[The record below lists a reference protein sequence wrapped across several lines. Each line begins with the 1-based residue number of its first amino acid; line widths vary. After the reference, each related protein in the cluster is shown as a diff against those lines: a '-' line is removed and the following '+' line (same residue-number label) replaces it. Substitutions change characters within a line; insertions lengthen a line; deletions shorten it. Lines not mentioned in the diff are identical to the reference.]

1 MRTHLFAA
9 SLLAAA
15 LLSAI
20 APAQTPTPA
29 NRTAPPAAAGPNAG
43 LVRADANAPGNA
55 GRLALSNYLNAI
67 AAKDTADRRT
77 VVAAINTK
85 AAALARQ
92 AKVRKQI
99 LALIGTFPPKTPLN
113 AQVLGTTQADGFRI
127 EKILFDSQPG
137 FHVTALLYIPNGKEG
152 TKLPAILMAPG
163 HAATGKAG
171 DYALA
176 ATFARNGFA
185 VLSYDPIGQGER
197 LQYPDPAHPGQSVA
211 SRPTGEH
218 GEAGLQPVLIG
229 EAVAKYFVWDAIRAI
244 DYLLTRPEIDPARIG
259 AEGCSGGG
267 TITAL
272 TTALDPRIAAAG
284 VACYTTSF
292 DALLSSIGPQDG
304 EQSIPGFIAGG
315 PGKDST
321 PLDFPDWIELAAP
334 RPYAVL
340 ATYSDM
346 FPFAG
351 ARTTVIEAR
360 RFYSLFDPTAAGTTK
375 ENAGAEKSS
384 SGEKSSS
391 SKELSS
397 FAAGGGPAS
406 VSSVPPTPT
415 EPALNPDTTNTIPLT
430 APLQFITG
438 PGGHGALGPITDKI
452 VSFFMRNLQPGVDAT
467 HPIVPPPA
475 RPRTAGAPAGPQAAP
490 SNGLPPGALQV
501 TPTGQVATS
510 YPNSETVFSLNLKHA
525 TQIIPAKRP
534 TLTPAKLATA
544 IRDTTYAS
552 AHPGD
557 SKPLVLNA
565 AANTPTG
572 THAEH
577 VILGSEP
584 GIDLNGNLSITPL
597 PGRHPAIL
605 MLVPEAIDSKSPL
618 AKEYKAQFDALA
630 ASGNVVL
637 AITPRPSPPGTEE
650 TKSPIL
656 GDFYLT
662 SLRALLVDKTLVG
675 MRVDDTIRAID
686 YLSKLPSVDPANIT
700 ATASGHMGLVLL
712 HTAVLDPRL
721 KHITIDHTLASYDSL
736 LKAPITLNAPED
748 ILPGVLLRYD
758 IPDLTKA
765 LGPRLTFNNPLQGTE
780 DLAYA
785 SWTKQP
791 AGR

>member
-9 SLLAAA
+9 SLLTTAT
-15 LLSAI
+15 LLT
-20 APAQTPTPA
+20 APAQTPAQTP
-29 NRTAPPAAAGPNAG
+29 APPATHPAPAAAG

-67 AAKDTADRRT
+67 AAKDNADRRT

-92 AKVRKQI
+92 AKVRKLI
-99 LALIGTFPPKTPLN
+99 LSLIGSFPAKTPLN
-113 AQVLGTTQADGFRI
+113 AQVTGTTQADGFRI

-137 FHVTALLYIPNGKEG
+137 FHVTALLYIPDGKAG

-163 HAATGKAG
+163 HAPTGKAG

-197 LQYPDPAHPGQSVA
+197 LQYPDPAHPGQSLA

-229 EAVAKYFVWDAIRAI
+229 EAVAKYFVWDAMRAI
-244 DYLLTRPEIDPARIG
+244 DYLLTRPEIDPTRIG

-272 TTALDPRIAAAG
+272 TTALDPRIAVAG
-284 VACYTTSF
+284 VACFTTSF
-292 DALLSSIGPQDG
+292 DALLPTVGPQDG

-315 PGKDST
+315 PPGKDST

-334 RPYAVL
+334 RPYGVL

-360 RFYSLFDPTAAGTTK
+360 RFYALFDPTNAGTPPDSG
-375 ENAGAEKSS
+375 AGT
-384 SGEKSSS
+384 
-391 SKELSS
+391 
-397 FAAGGGPAS
+397 
-406 VSSVPPTPT
+406 VPPTPT
-415 EPALNPDTTNTIPLT
+415 GPALNPDTTNTIPLT

-438 PGGHGALGPITDKI
+438 PGGHGALGPITGNI
-452 VSFFMRNLQPGVDAT
+452 VSFFMRNLQPGADTT
-467 HPIVPPPA
+467 HPIVPPPRA
-475 RPRTAGAPAGPQAAP
+475 PGAPAAP
-490 SNGLPPGALQV
+490 SNGLPKDAMQV

-534 TLTPAKLATA
+534 ALTPAKLATA

-552 AHPGD
+552 THPGD

-565 AANTPTG
+565 IGNTPTG
-572 THAEH
+572 IHAEH
-577 VILGSEP
+577 IILGSEP
-584 GIDLNGNLSITPL
+584 GIDLNGNLAISKL

-605 MLVPEAIDSKSPL
+605 LLVPEAIDSNKAI
-618 AKEYKAQFDALA
+618 AKEYKAKFDELA
-630 ASGNVVL
+630 STGNVVL
-637 AITPRPSPPGTEE
+637 SITPRPSPPGTEE

-662 SLRALLVDKTLVG
+662 SLRALLVNKTLIG

-686 YLSKLPSVDPANIT
+686 YLITLPNVDPTNIT
-700 ATASGHMGLVLL
+700 AVASGHMGLVLL

-765 LGPRLTFNNPLQGTE
+765 LGPRLTFNDPLQGTE

-785 SWTKQP
+785 SSKK
-791 AGR
+791 

>member
-9 SLLAAA
+9 SLLTTAT
-15 LLSAI
+15 LL
-20 APAQTPTPA
+20 
-29 NRTAPPAAAGPNAG
+29 TAPPQTPPPTPPPPTNRPAPAAAAG
-43 LVRADANAPGNA
+43 LVRADPKAPGNA
-55 GRLALSNYLNAI
+55 GRLALSDYLNAI
-67 AAKDTADRRT
+67 AAKDNADRRI
-77 VVAAINTK
+77 VVAAINTR
-85 AAALARQ
+85 AAALTRQ
-92 AKVRKQI
+92 AKVRK
-99 LALIGTFPPKTPLN
+99 LVLSLIGTFPAKTPLN
-113 AQVLGTTQADGFRI
+113 AQVTGTTQADGFRI

-137 FHVTALLYIPNGKEG
+137 FHVTALLYIPDGKAD

-197 LQYPDPAHPGQSVA
+197 LQYPDPAHPGQSLA

-229 EAVAKYFVWDAIRAI
+229 EAVAKYFVWDAMRAI
-244 DYLLTRPEIDPARIG
+244 DYLLTRPEIDPTRIG

-272 TTALDPRIAAAG
+272 TTALDPRIAVAG

-292 DALLSSIGPQDG
+292 DALLPTVGPQDG

-315 PGKDST
+315 PPGKDAT

-334 RPYAVL
+334 RPYGVL

-360 RFYSLFDPTAAGTTK
+360 RFYALFDPTNAGTPG
-375 ENAGAEKSS
+375 ENGKEKSS
-384 SGEKSSS
+384 G
-391 SKELSS
+391 KELSS
-397 FAAGGGPAS
+397 FAAGGEPALSLSKGPAS
-406 VSSVPPTPT
+406 VVPTQ
-415 EPALNPDTTNTIPLT
+415 PALNSDTTNTIPPT

-452 VSFFMRNLQPGVDAT
+452 VSFFMVNLMPGVDAT
-467 HPIVPPPA
+467 HPIVPPPRA
-475 RPRTAGAPAGPQAAP
+475 TGAPAAP
-490 SNGLPPGALQV
+490 PNGLPKDALQV

-525 TQIIPAKRP
+525 TQIIPTKRP
-534 TLTPAKLATA
+534 ALNPAKLAAA

-565 AANTPTG
+565 IGNTPTG

-577 VILGSEP
+577 IILGSEP
-584 GIDLNGNLSITPL
+584 GIDLNGNLAISKL

-605 MLVPEAIDSKSPL
+605 LLVPEALDSDKASNKAL
-618 AKEYKAQFDALA
+618 AKEYKAKFDELA
-630 ASGNVVL
+630 STGNVVL

-662 SLRALLVDKTLVG
+662 SLRALLVNKTLVG

-686 YLSKLPSVDPANIT
+686 YLTTLPNVDPANIT
-700 ATASGHMGLVLL
+700 AIASGHMGLVLL

-758 IPDLTKA
+758 LPDLTKS
-765 LGPRLTFNNPLQGTE
+765 LGPRLTFNDPLQGTQ
-780 DLAYA
+780 DLAYT
-785 SWTKQP
+785 SWTIQP
-791 AGR
+791 TTR

>member
-1 MRTHLFAA
+1 MRTHLLAA
-9 SLLAAA
+9 SLLTTATFLTA
-15 LLSAI
+15 S
-20 APAQTPTPA
+20 AQTPPA
-29 NRTAPPAAAGPNAG
+29 NRPASPAAAG

-67 AAKDTADRRT
+67 AAKDNADRRS

-85 AAALARQ
+85 AAAQARQ
-92 AKVRKQI
+92 AKVRK
-99 LALIGTFPPKTPLN
+99 LVLSLIGTFPAKTPLN
-113 AQVLGTTQADGFRI
+113 AQVTGTTQAEGFRI

-137 FHVTALLYIPNGKEG
+137 FHVTALLYIPDGKEG

-163 HAATGKAG
+163 HGATGKAG
-171 DYALA
+171 DYTLA

-229 EAVAKYFVWDAIRAI
+229 EAVAKYFVWDAMRAI
-244 DYLLTRPEIDPARIG
+244 DYLLTRPEIDPTRIG

-272 TTALDPRIAAAG
+272 TTALDPRIAVAG

-292 DALLSSIGPQDG
+292 DALLPTVGPQDG

-315 PGKDST
+315 PPGKDAT

-334 RPYAVL
+334 RPYGVL

-360 RFYSLFDPTAAGTTK
+360 RFYALFDPTTAGTP
-375 ENAGAEKSS
+375 G
-384 SGEKSSS
+384 
-391 SKELSS
+391 KELSS
-397 FAAGGGPAS
+397 FAGGGGPAS
-406 VSSVPPTPT
+406 VVPTG
-415 EPALNPDTTNTIPLT
+415 PALNPDTTNTIPPT

-452 VSFFMRNLQPGVDAT
+452 VSFFILNLQPGADAT
-467 HPIVPPPA
+467 HPIVPPPRA
-475 RPRTAGAPAGPQAAP
+475 AGAPAAP
-490 SNGLPPGALQV
+490 TGLPKDALQV

-534 TLTPAKLATA
+534 ALTPAKLAAA

-565 AANTPTG
+565 IGNTPTG

-577 VILGSEP
+577 IILGSEP
-584 GIDLNGNLSITPL
+584 GIDLSGNLAISKL

-605 MLVPEAIDSKSPL
+605 LLVPEAIDSDKAIAKAYRAKFDEL
-618 AKEYKAQFDALA
+618 A
-630 ASGNVVL
+630 STGNVVL
-637 AITPRPSPPGTEE
+637 SITPRPSPPGTEE
-650 TKSPIL
+650 IKSPIL

-662 SLRALLVDKTLVG
+662 SLRALLVNKTLVG
-675 MRVDDTIRAID
+675 MRADDTMRAID
-686 YLSKLPSVDPANIT
+686 YLTTLPNVDPTNIT
-700 ATASGHMGLVLL
+700 AVASGHMGLVLL

-721 KHITIDHTLASYDSL
+721 KHITIDHTLSSYDSL

-765 LGPRLTFNNPLQGTE
+765 LGPRLTFNDPLQGTD

-785 SWTKQP
+785 SSKK
-791 AGR
+791 

>member
-9 SLLAAA
+9 SLLTAA
-15 LLSAI
+15 LLPAIVSAQ
-20 APAQTPTPA
+20 APTPPA
-29 NRTAPPAAAGPNAG
+29 NRPPAAGG
-43 LVRADANAPGNA
+43 LVRADANAPSNA

-67 AAKDTADRRT
+67 AAKDNADRRV

-92 AKVRKQI
+92 AKVRKQV
-99 LALIGTFPPKTPLN
+99 LALIGTFPAKTPLN

-197 LQYPDPAHPGQSVA
+197 LQYPDPAHAGQSLA

-229 EAVAKYFVWDAIRAI
+229 EAVAKYFVWDAMRAI
-244 DYLLTRPEIDPARIG
+244 DYLLTRPEIDPTRIG

-272 TTALDPRIAAAG
+272 TTALDPRIATAG

-292 DALLSSIGPQDG
+292 DALLPTVGPQDG

-315 PGKDST
+315 PPGKDST

-334 RPYAVL
+334 RPYGVL

-346 FPFAG
+346 FPFTG

-360 RFYSLFDPTAAGTTK
+360 RFYSLFDPTAAGTPP
-375 ENAGAEKSS
+375 ESGAS
-384 SGEKSSS
+384 
-391 SKELSS
+391 
-397 FAAGGGPAS
+397 AI
-406 VSSVPPTPT
+406 PPTPT

-438 PGGHGALGPITDKI
+438 PGGHGALGPITGNI
-452 VSFFMRNLQPGVDAT
+452 ISFFMRNLMPGFDAT
-467 HPIVPPPA
+467 HPIVPPP
-475 RPRTAGAPAGPQAAP
+475 RPRGAGGPPAAGAPAELPT
-490 SNGLPPGALQV
+490 NGLPKDALQV

-510 YPNSETVFSLNLKHA
+510 YPGSETVFSLNLKHA
-525 TQIIPAKRP
+525 NQIIPTKRP
-534 TLTPAKLATA
+534 ALTPVKLATA
-544 IRDTTYAS
+544 IRETTYAY

-565 AANTPTG
+565 IGNTPTG

-577 VILGSEP
+577 IILGSEP

-605 MLVPEAIDSKSPL
+605 MLVPETIDSGKPL

-650 TKSPIL
+650 IKSPIL

-662 SLRALLVDKTLVG
+662 SLRALLVNKSLVG
-675 MRVDDTIRAID
+675 MRVDDTIHAID

-700 ATASGHMGLVLL
+700 AIASGHMGLVLL

-736 LKAPITLNAPED
+736 LKAPVTLNAPED
-748 ILPGVLLRYD
+748 ILSGVLLRYD

-765 LGPRLTFNNPLQGTE
+765 LGPRLTFNDPLQGNE

-785 SWTKQP
+785 AWKKQP
-791 AGR
+791 TTR